1 MTRTPTVTMGVRV
14 MPPLG
19 AFAFADNGDPGFACG
34 NQGAGPMI
42 GQVVRTSVD
51 FERSPAFQAE
61 IALSG
66 AIDIE
71 ECGDEE
77 ALTDVRQRMAHV
89 ILWGSLAKTLRE
101 AIMRRFK
108 TILERIAADG
118 S

>member
-1 MTRTPTVTMGVRV
+1 M
-14 MPPLG
+14 
-19 AFAFADNGDPGFACG
+19 
-34 NQGAGPMI
+34 
-42 GQVVRTSVD
+42 
-51 FERSPAFQAE
+51 
-61 IALSG
+61 
-66 AIDIE
+66 
-71 ECGDEE
+71 DEE